1 MLRVMFLLRRVSP
14 AVLAVLLAVLPATAS
29 AQSVVRFD
37 TVEGAFDVELFDD
50 AMPRTVANFLFY
62 VMEGRYDGSVVHRN
76 SDTADPILRD
86 FVIQGGG
93 FFLSDPAPGETVI
106 TFGRVTPET
115 PILDEP
121 GGGVAG
127 PSNVRGTLAMAKAG
141 PGPGGALLASA
152 SLTTLRLIRRAR
164 RPGLSRRAAPR
175 GSRLSPLTQEGPAL
189 LRHAGSQPSH
199 FCHSRRS
206 SDRRCPRGTLWRS
219 LELRSKI

>member
-127 PSNVRGTLAMAKAG
+127 PSNVRVTLALAKAG
-141 PGPGGALLASA
+141 PDTADRQGFINPGDPAFLDDPQRSDASPPPA
-152 SLTTLRLIRRAR
+152 CCLGWGCWALRLAGAYEAKLARPSLANRFEQLRQIRYSGA
-164 RPGLSRRAAPR
+164 
-175 GSRLSPLTQEGPAL
+175 
-189 LRHAGSQPSH
+189 
-199 FCHSRRS
+199 
-206 SDRRCPRGTLWRS
+206 
-219 LELRSKI
+219 